1 MPCTFRVRPLVEFA
15 SVVAKPRAGG
25 RAVLSREEAWW
36 QAEDLLTEFP
46 VLYPNEKLFRAALLG
61 MAAYKFPWYD
71 AHIWAYGEHYGLP
84 ELLSENFEYG
94 RRYGIVRARNPFLAP
109 ALA

>member
-1 MPCTFRVRPLVEFA
+1 MARDPLPDGVAGNSPALPHPALVEFA

-25 RAVLSREEAWW
+25 RAVLSWEEAWW
-36 QAEDLLTEFP
+36 QGEDLLTEFP

-71 AHIWAYGEHYGLP
+71 AYIRPYAEHH
-84 ELLSENFEYG
+84 
-94 RRYGIVRARNPFLAP
+94 
-109 ALA
+109 